1 MTDLSPKLAEFL
13 DEPNI
18 AIFTTLRKDGSPHQ
32 TAVWYAY
39 VDGAVKVSVTDGRI
53 KTKHLA
59 RDPRVSLAVA
69 SQSLPYL
76 EVVFEGE
83 AEVSAEGADELF
95 RELAVKYYGEADG
108 NAYADYD
115 RDHADDRRLIVTVR
129 PRNVR
134 AWDFELEDDYHR
146 PWTSAGPVPA
156 ASDAGPS

>member
-1 MTDLSPKLAEFL
+1 MTDLSPTLVAFL
-13 DEPNI
+13 EEPNI
-18 AIFTTLRKDGSPHQ
+18 AIFTTLRRDGSPHQ

-39 VDGAVKVSVTDGRI
+39 VHGTVKVSVTDGRI

-59 RDPRVSLAVA
+59 RDPRMSLAVA

-83 AEVSAEGADELF
+83 AVISAEGADDFF

-115 RDHADDRRLIVTVR
+115 RDHSGDTRLIVTLT
-129 PRNVR
+129 PTKVR

-156 ASDAGPS
+156 ASDGLRA